1 MATTRKVT
9 FTLPIALAD
18 RLARAV
24 RSQDRSA
31 YVADAVAARL
41 DERRLRLIAACE
53 IANADP
59 ADAELARE
67 MDALPDT
74 LADDPWPVTR
84 TRG

>member
-9 FTLPIALAD
+9 FTLPTSLAD

-31 YVADAVAARL
+31 YVAKAIDDQL
-41 DERRLRLIAACE
+41 EMRRLHLIAACN

-74 LADDPWPVTR
+74 LANDPWLAEGL
-84 TRG
+84 RG